1 MRLTVVSGLV
11 ALLLTGCATA
21 SGPSPVSRVASAPAC
36 GWSLWRQEQVDR
48 QLVHSKVADFPDQPA
63 CLATL
68 KSQVHPALPA
78 YPMTYLTV
86 HAERPGWLA
95 CFPTVGYEPEKYK

>member
-1 MRLTVVSGLV
+1 MRRILMAAGLSVMV
-11 ALLLTGCATA
+11 AGCATSRLPGTLA
-21 SGPSPVSRVASAPAC
+21 APSPGGC

-48 QLVHSKVADFPDQPA
+48 QLFQSKVADFPDQPA
-63 CLATL
+63 CLTSL

-78 YPMTYLTV
+78 YPMVYLTI